1 VLYPTDI
8 EEKLGFDKVR
18 GLIKEKC
25 ASSLGTAIVDQMRFT
40 ANYEVVFKLLNQTN
54 EFQKIIVSGDPFP
67 SSNYIDVNN
76 LLKKSATEGAFLSE
90 TELLDI
96 SKSLETILKCL
107 AFLKLKKEG
116 YPQLNAL
123 SENISIDV
131 SIGSSIAEKIDKD
144 ARVKDNAS
152 KSLLDIRNS
161 LRNRYNQVRKS
172 LQTIYKKAVE
182 DGFVPSG
189 ASITVRDGRMV
200 IPVLAEYKKRISGFI
215 HDESA
220 SGGTIFMEPTTVLEG
235 NNEIRELEYA
245 EKREVVK
252 ILTQLT
258 NIIRLNLPDLKEGY
272 SFLGK
277 VDFIR
282 AKARFANEVNGCMPK
297 VIDRPMV
304 NWKDATHPLLR
315 LALAKEGRDIVP
327 LSISLNPTQRIIVI
341 SGPNAGGKSVSL
353 KTVGLIQYMLQCGLL
368 VPLDEKS
375 ETGIFDNIFIDI
387 GDEQSLEN
395 DLSTYSS
402 HLKSMKFFIEKSG
415 KQTLCLIDEFGT
427 GTDPQ
432 FGGPIAE
439 AILKELHSIKT
450 FGVITTH
457 YSNIKNFTERTDG
470 LINGA
475 MRFDM
480 NKLEP
485 LFQLDIGKPGSS
497 FSLEVA
503 RKTGLPKEL
512 LDYAKAAIGDKNID
526 VDDLLM
532 KLERQKQLVK
542 DRDEKLHAREK
553 DVKQLE
559 HDYKTLLQKLEQNKK
574 EIITKAK
581 EEASRLLKDT
591 NREIEKTIRHIKANS
606 AHKEETKK
614 ARERLQNLKDKVE
627 APKMAVKPLRVNRD
641 DLPLAPGDLVK
652 LVDQEVTGTIL
663 AIKGK
668 DAEVQIGLLK
678 SKIRL
683 ERLERISKGKDKAL
697 QKELSRS
704 THGLNMTDK
713 LVNFNTTLDI
723 RGKRAEEVMA
733 ELDRFLDDA
742 LLFGLDEVKI
752 LHGKGNGV
760 LREIVRN
767 HTKAQSFILSTAD
780 EHMDRGGAGIT
791 VVNLK

>member
-1 VLYPTDI
+1 MLYPNDI
-8 EEKLGFDKVR
+8 EEKLGFDKIRTLVK
-18 GLIKEKC
+18 GKC
-25 ASSLGTAIVDQMRFT
+25 ASTLGTSVADQMRFT
-40 ANYEVVFKLLNQTN
+40 SNYDLIVKLLEQTN
-54 EFQKIIVSGDPFP
+54 EFQRILISGDSFP
-67 SSNYIDVNN
+67 TSNFIDVTD

-90 TELLDI
+90 LELLDI
-96 SKSLETILKCL
+96 SKSLETVIKCIH
-107 AFLKLKKEG
+107 FLKLNKET
-116 YPQLNAL
+116 YPNL
-123 SENISIDV
+123 SLLSANIEVDAAIV
-131 SIGSSIAEKIDKD
+131 SAIAEKIDLD
-144 ARVKDNAS
+144 GRVKDNAT
-152 KSLLDIRNS
+152 KALQDIRHS

-172 LQTIYKKAVE
+172 MQSIYKKAVE
-182 DGFVPSG
+182 DGLVPSG
-189 ASITVRDGRMV
+189 SSITVRDGRMV

-215 HDESA
+215 HDES
-220 SGGTIFMEPTTVLEG
+220 STGGTIYMEPTSILEG

-245 EKREVVK
+245 EKREVIK
-252 ILTQLT
+252 ILIQLT
-258 NIIRLNLPDLKEGY
+258 NTIRLNLPDLKEGY

-277 VDFIR
+277 IDFIR
-282 AKARFANEVNGCMPK
+282 AKARFSKDIEGIKPQINKNPLVQ
-297 VIDRPMV
+297 
-304 NWKDATHPLLR
+304 WKNATHPLLK
-315 LALAKEGRDIVP
+315 LALEKEGRAIVP
-327 LSISLNPTQRIIVI
+327 LSIQLQAEERIIVI

-368 VPLDEKS
+368 VPLDQGS
-375 ETGIFDNIFIDI
+375 EAGIFDNIFIDI

-402 HLKSMKFFIEKSG
+402 HLKSMKFFIEQSNNKS
-415 KQTLCLIDEFGT
+415 LCLIDEFGT

-439 AILKELHSIKT
+439 AILKELHTKKT

-457 YSNIKNFTERTDG
+457 YSNIKSFTERTAG
-470 LINGA
+470 LVNGA

-485 LFQLDIGKPGSS
+485 MFQLDVGKPGSS

-503 RKTGLPKEL
+503 RKTGLPKDL
-512 LDYAKAAIGDKNID
+512 LDYAKAVIGDKNID

-542 DRDEKLHAREK
+542 ERDEKLREREHE
-553 DVKQLE
+553 VKRLE
-559 HDYKTLLQKLEQNKK
+559 HDYKSLLEKLELNKK
-574 EIITKAK
+574 DIISKAK

-606 AHKEETKK
+606 AHKAETKK

-627 APKMAVKPLRVNRD
+627 EPKVVVKPLRVNRSD
-641 DLPLAPGDLVK
+641 KPLAPGDLVK
-652 LVDQEVTGTIL
+652 LTDQDVTATIL

-678 SKIRL
+678 SKVKLDRL
-683 ERLERISKGKDKAL
+683 VRISKGQDKTI
-697 QKELSRS
+697 QKEKARS

-713 LVNFNTTLDI
+713 LVNFNTTLDL
-723 RGKRAEEVMA
+723 RGKRAEEVMG

-742 LLFGLDEVKI
+742 ILFGLDEVRI

-760 LREIVRN
+760 LREVVRN
-767 HTKAQSFILSTAD
+767 HAKSQSFVSSAQD
-780 EHMDRGGAGIT
+780 EHIDRGGAGIT
-791 VVNLK
+791 VINLK